1 MSSSTSF
8 IYAEGTAPSN
18 SGLDAAATPWHRC
31 KDETG
36 TFSPVFT
43 RACDWRGLGDLAGLV
58 LVDAAEVVEHAQA
71 DVDRVA
77 AVVTLGAVTEHD
89 VPADVG
95 GWRVS
100 RRTLATT
107 STPGTFFCFGFNA
120 LRASRRDCGLP
131 LQVAAPHCHQ
141 NLQDMMCTWAV
152 PRQPLSEG
160 FGVLTASSSRLALVL
175 PDCDCMRSQLQLHSL
190 ARLHM

>member
-95 GWRVS
+95 GWQVS
-100 RRTLATT
+100 RRTVAGHDVEAVHL
-107 STPGTFFCFGFNA
+107 FFWFGFN
-120 LRASRRDCGLP
+120 
-131 LQVAAPHCHQ
+131 
-141 NLQDMMCTWAV
+141 
-152 PRQPLSEG
+152 
-160 FGVLTASSSRLALVL
+160 
-175 PDCDCMRSQLQLHSL
+175 SL
-190 ARLHM
+190 